1 MSNQYEIKEMGKM
14 DFKEYL
20 QEVTDLSF
28 DKWYARNF
36 KTRRIKRMI
45 LKRAKKG
52 YQDYYIRFLGSF
64 DEPMVNR
71 YESIIVKRLRK
82 QLPHL
87 NIEYLAR
94 IKTIS
99 ISWEA
104 SGYDKDI

>member
-1 MSNQYEIKEMGKM
+1 M
-14 DFKEYL
+14 DFGEYL

-28 DKWYARNF
+28 DKWFARNF

-45 LKRAKKG
+45 LKRAKLG
-52 YQDYYIRFLGSF
+52 YQDYYIRSF

-82 QLPHL
+82 QLPDL
-87 NIEYLAR
+87 NIEYLPR

-104 SGYDKDI
+104 SEYDKDI